1 MFSFKAD
8 YAKNHKELFA
18 DIFGIIKQHTDVESI
33 ITIFKYYSRNLSRI
47 VLCFDETK
55 VVGFYLYSS
64 GKSFFADSKNLKYVL
79 NVLQPHGIKS
89 EECSVAILALVD
101 KNYDSEAILH
111 EMYKIRFD
119 DAIKQGYKYSIININ
134 ADYSANTFCVMSKW
148 SNDMDAKCRETNSEY
163 IVTGYK
169 NANNEPIVIHNYA

>member
-1 MFSFKAD
+1 MFSFNAD

-18 DIFGIIKQHTDVESI
+18 EIFKLIKQHTDVESI

-47 VLCFDETK
+47 ILCFDADRL
-55 VVGFYLYSS
+55 VGFYLYSP

-79 NVLQPHGIKS
+79 NVLQPHNINP
-89 EECSVAILALVD
+89 EECSVAILALAN
-101 KNYDSEAILH
+101 KEYDSNTILH
-111 EMYKIRFD
+111 DMYKIRFD
-119 DAIKQGYKYSIININ
+119 DAVKQGYKYSIININ
-134 ADYSANTFCVMSKW
+134 ADYSPNTFCVMSKW

-169 NANNEPIVIHNYA
+169 NANNEPIVIHKYA